1 MNKSIDYF
9 HDMTA
14 ERLSFEM
21 IVTKDLTPDIYRLA
35 ALWNYEYVPVEANG
49 SYDDEE
55 VLIRFYPV

>member
-1 MNKSIDYF
+1 MDYF
-9 HDMTA
+9 LEMTG

-21 IVTKDLTPDIYRLA
+21 IVMKNLTPDIYRLA
-35 ALWNYEYVPVEANG
+35 AMRNYAYVPVEANG